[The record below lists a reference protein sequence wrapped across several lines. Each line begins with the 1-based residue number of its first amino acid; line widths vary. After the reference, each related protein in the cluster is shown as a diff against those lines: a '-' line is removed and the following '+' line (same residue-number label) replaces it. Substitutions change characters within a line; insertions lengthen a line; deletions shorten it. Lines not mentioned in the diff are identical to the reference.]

1 MSWSRSGP
9 RATDPPGREPLLRLE
24 CSPFIISFDM
34 VEAGLATRR
43 ASAAEP
49 AVVTRALL
57 RAAARLGVAQKAV
70 SRIIG
75 VSEATVSRLQSGR
88 VTLAPG
94 DKAFE
99 LAVLFIRLFRGLDAM
114 VGGDEAA
121 ARAWL
126 QSPNLVLGDV
136 PLVRIQSVT
145 GLVDVV
151 AYLDSRRALV

>member
-1 MSWSRSGP
+1 
-9 RATDPPGREPLLRLE
+9 
-24 CSPFIISFDM
+24 M
-34 VEAGLATRR
+34 VEAGIATHR
-43 ASAAEP
+43 ASIAEP

-57 RAAARLGVAQKAV
+57 KAASRLGVPQKAV

-88 VTLAPG
+88 AALAPG

-126 QSPNLVLGDV
+126 QSPNLALGDV
-136 PLVRIQSVT
+136 PLARIQSVT